1 MKNFNIKENEL
12 KLKLQDIEESN
23 LILSQDQINLQI
35 DDYNKQLSE
44 FTNLI
49 EEFNFHYQN
58 QIIIIREYVFKEIIK
73 LIEKYAIENSV
84 DLILDSGSYLIASNE
99 LDITG
104 DINSELD
111 KLNLNLEFKD
121 FEKIKYIEIKEKLEK
136 HSLEVTSEISE
147 DEYFLNLKTIANSS
161 TNDLSFF
168 SNIRYLNDLKKIKAK
183 ACLIEEK
190 FIADLPASCNPII
203 VKILI

>member
-1 MKNFNIKENEL
+1 MRYQENVFIFCRKFRLKLISFIIFFINIISFNVFSQTIAVININNLIDENNSYNKILEDIELSQEKYLKNFNIKENEL
-12 KLKLQDIEESN
+12 KLKLQDIEESK

-99 LDITG
+99 LDITS
-104 DINSELD
+104 DINGELD

-121 FEKIKYIEIKEKLEK
+121 FEK
-136 HSLEVTSEISE
+136 
-147 DEYFLNLKTIANSS
+147 N
-161 TNDLSFF
+161 
-168 SNIRYLNDLKKIKAK
+168 
-183 ACLIEEK
+183 
-190 FIADLPASCNPII
+190 
-203 VKILI
+203 

>member
-1 MKNFNIKENEL
+1 MKLISIIIFFINIISFNVFSQTIAVININNLIDENNSYNKILEDIELSQEKYLKNFNIKENEL
-12 KLKLQDIEESN
+12 KLKLQDIEESK
-23 LILSQDQINLQI
+23 LILGQDQINLQI

-58 QIIIIREYVFKEIIK
+58 QIIIIREYVFTEIIK

-99 LDITG
+99 LDITS
-104 DINSELD
+104 DINGELD

-121 FEKIKYIEIKEKLEK
+121 FEK
-136 HSLEVTSEISE
+136 
-147 DEYFLNLKTIANSS
+147 N
-161 TNDLSFF
+161 
-168 SNIRYLNDLKKIKAK
+168 
-183 ACLIEEK
+183 
-190 FIADLPASCNPII
+190 
-203 VKILI
+203 

>member
-1 MKNFNIKENEL
+1 MKLISIIIFFINIISFNVFSQTIAVININNLIDENNSYNKILEDIELSQEKYLKNFNIKENEL
-12 KLKLQDIEESN
+12 KLKLQDIEESK
-23 LILSQDQINLQI
+23 LILGQDQINLQI

-58 QIIIIREYVFKEIIK
+58 QIIIIREYVFTEIIK

-99 LDITG
+99 LDITS
-104 DINSELD
+104 DINIELN

-121 FEKIKYIEIKEKLEK
+121 FEK
-136 HSLEVTSEISE
+136 
-147 DEYFLNLKTIANSS
+147 N
-161 TNDLSFF
+161 
-168 SNIRYLNDLKKIKAK
+168 
-183 ACLIEEK
+183 
-190 FIADLPASCNPII
+190 
-203 VKILI
+203 